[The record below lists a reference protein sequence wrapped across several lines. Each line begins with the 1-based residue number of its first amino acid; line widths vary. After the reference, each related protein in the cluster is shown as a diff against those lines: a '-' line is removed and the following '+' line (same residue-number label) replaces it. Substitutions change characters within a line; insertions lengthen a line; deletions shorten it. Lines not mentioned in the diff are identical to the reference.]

1 MKNKEKRKNALLKK
15 TYTKFTIKIIIWTFT
30 VPLFFIL
37 LVEIINTLDFQW
49 LYDASWEKYY
59 QLTRLFMTITS
70 GAPLFLIIFI
80 VWIVGVFL
88 FLYQLLKKV
97 FSYTEAIFDASNELL
112 DKSID
117 YIKLPTE
124 LESFER
130 QMNHLKKENEKNE
143 RLARE
148 NEQKKND
155 LVVYLAHDLKTPLT
169 SMIGYLSL
177 LEEMKDM
184 PLKQREK
191 YVGIALEKSYR
202 LEDLINELFDIARF
216 NSETIVLEIEEIHLR
231 RMLEQLIDDFY
242 PILKENEKKI
252 KLEMKEEILLY
263 GDSDKL
269 ARVFGNLIKNAC
281 FYSTDELITI
291 NVEKKSNVV
300 CLTFI
305 NKGKQIA
312 KEKLKRI
319 FEKFYRIDSSRTTK
333 TGGSGLGLAISKE
346 IVELHGGNISV
357 TSDEI
362 FTKFYVELPIKNL
375 K

>member
-1 MKNKEKRKNALLKK
+1 MKNKEKKKNELLKK
-15 TYTKFTIKIIIWTFT
+15 TYAKFTIKIIIWTIT
-30 VPLFFIL
+30 IPIFFVLI
-37 LVEIINTLDFQW
+37 VEIINALDFQW
-49 LYDASWEKYY
+49 LYDISWKRYY
-59 QLTRLFMTITS
+59 QFVRFFRNFTS
-70 GAPLFLIIFI
+70 SIYFFIIIFI

-112 DKSID
+112 DKSVD

-124 LESFER
+124 LEPFER
-130 QMNHLKKENEKNE
+130 QMNHLKKESEKNE
-143 RLARE
+143 RLAKE

-184 PLKQREK
+184 PLKQKEK
-191 YVGIALEKSYR
+191 YIGIALEKSYR

-216 NSETIVLEIEEIHLR
+216 NSETIVLEKEEIHLR

-242 PILKENEKKI
+242 PILKENQKKI
-252 KLEMKEEILLY
+252 ELKMDKNSILY

-269 ARVFGNLIKNAC
+269 ARVFGNLIQNAC
-281 FYSTDELITI
+281 FYSTDDLITI
-291 NVEKKSNVV
+291 KVTEKNNFIHI
-300 CLTFI
+300 TFT
-305 NKGKQIA
+305 NKGKQIS
-312 KEKLKRI
+312 KEKCKRL
-319 FEKFYRIDSSRTTK
+319 FEKFYRADSSRTTK

-346 IVELHGGNISV
+346 IVELHGGNISI

-362 FTKFYVELPIKNL
+362 YTKFYVELPIKNL

>member
-1 MKNKEKRKNALLKK
+1 MKNKEKKKNELLKK
-15 TYTKFTIKIIIWTFT
+15 TYAKFTIKIIIWTIT
-30 VPLFFIL
+30 IPIFFVLI
-37 LVEIINTLDFQW
+37 VEIINALDFQW
-49 LYDASWEKYY
+49 LYDISWKRYY
-59 QLTRLFMTITS
+59 QFVRFFRNFTS
-70 GAPLFLIIFI
+70 SIYFFIIIFI

-97 FSYTEAIFDASNELL
+97 FSYTEAIFDAS
-112 DKSID
+112 
-117 YIKLPTE
+117 
-124 LESFER
+124 
-130 QMNHLKKENEKNE
+130 
-143 RLARE
+143 

-184 PLKQREK
+184 PLKQKEK
-191 YVGIALEKSYR
+191 YIGIALEKSYR

-216 NSETIVLEIEEIHLR
+216 NSETIVLEKEEIHLR

-242 PILKENEKKI
+242 PILKENQKKI
-252 KLEMKEEILLY
+252 ELKMDKNSILY

-269 ARVFGNLIKNAC
+269 ARVFGNLIQNAC
-281 FYSTDELITI
+281 FYSTDDLITI
-291 NVEKKSNVV
+291 KVTEKNNFIHI
-300 CLTFI
+300 TFT
-305 NKGKQIA
+305 NKGKQIS
-312 KEKLKRI
+312 KEKCKRL
-319 FEKFYRIDSSRTTK
+319 FEKFYRADSSRTTK

-346 IVELHGGNISV
+346 IVELHGGNISI

-362 FTKFYVELPIKNL
+362 YTKFYVELPIKNL